1 MPGGSRWRNVDTLRH
16 RTVIEDPAL
25 QALYETAT
33 RIDLFNLHDAEIV
46 AIDVGAATTRLDLRF
61 AYIGKGHEANPHGT
75 DQLIKPCSLVFRDVT
90 DHRVRLWSENTRQ
103 FLPHDEPARPI
114 DDCIIQF
121 NVTETEDDTSILLS
135 GFHRLGWTEWQF
147 RCESVT
153 VAWSAFC
160 GVAWY
165 DCPR

>member
-1 MPGGSRWRNVDTLRH
+1 M
-16 RTVIEDPAL
+16 
-25 QALYETAT
+25 QAPYETAT

-46 AIDVGAATTRLDLRF
+46 AIDVGPTMTRLDLRF
-61 AYIGKGHEANPHGT
+61 AYIGKAHEANPHDT
-75 DQLIKPCSLVFRDVT
+75 DQLIKPCSLVFRKVSDQ
-90 DHRVRLWSENTRQ
+90 RVRLWSESARR
-103 FLPHDEPARPI
+103 FEPHTEPGRPI

-121 NVTETEDDTSILLS
+121 ELAGTPSDAAITLS

-165 DCPR
+165 DS